1 MSTNRE
7 HLLRQ
12 ISERS
17 ASTKIQSLGLALV
30 LLSLFS
36 TPVLKI
42 ESLAQ
47 LTSVLLPVAA
57 LLGVALFAYAT
68 FSTGVAIQ
76 RLNRIYRS
84 DGKRDFYWAA
94 VTSTVALLTLAGLTV
109 TVSYIGWLRAAV

>member
-12 ISERS
+12 TSERS
-17 ASTKIQSLGLALV
+17 ASTKIQAMGGALV
-30 LLSLFS
+30 LLSLLS
-36 TPVLKI
+36 TPMLKI
-42 ESLAQ
+42 ESLAP

-57 LLGVALFAYAT
+57 LIGVALFAYAT

-84 DGKRDFYWAA
+84 DGKRNFYWAA
-94 VTSTVALLTLAGLTV
+94 VTSTLALLTLAAFTA
-109 TVSYIGWLRAAV
+109 TISYIFWSRAAV